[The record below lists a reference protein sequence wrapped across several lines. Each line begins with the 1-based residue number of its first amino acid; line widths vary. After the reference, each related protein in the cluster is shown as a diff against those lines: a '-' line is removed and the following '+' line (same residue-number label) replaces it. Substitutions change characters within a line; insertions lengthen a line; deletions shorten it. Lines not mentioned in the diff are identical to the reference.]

1 MRTLLSAMTE
11 DVAARFL
18 PDLRGAYDQSRGSS
32 TARERAKKCQAR
44 GGGRAWRGGSDAGS
58 VRLGE
63 LVLQVVNALLEV
75 LQPLLEVRLVAEVL
89 ELLAGQQAER
99 ALQLLGQLVAVQAED
114 RAVAVLLLV
123 EERRQVELRAVA
135 PLQGRRHRLHLA
147 GAPDLERRLGAV
159 LAGADAAAQVEAG
172 VDRLAAHGGDDVAHL
187 EAGLLGP
194 APRLPLG
201 G

>member
-75 LQPLLEVRLVAEVL
+75 RLVAEVL

-123 EERRQVELRAVA
+123 EERRQV
-135 PLQGRRHRLHLA
+135 
-147 GAPDLERRLGAV
+147 
-159 LAGADAAAQVEAG
+159 
-172 VDRLAAHGGDDVAHL
+172 
-187 EAGLLGP
+187 
-194 APRLPLG
+194 
-201 G
+201 